1 MDSTVQQMTQDL
13 ALAGYATT
21 TQARYLGTLR
31 ELMARFGRDP
41 KALSR
46 DEVRQFAESIS
57 SRGKSA
63 SWTKVKLAALLF
75 LYRKTLGTPEMVSF
89 ITFPKQRSSLPEIL
103 SESEIE
109 ALLRAIRIPRYQ
121 AIAMVL
127 YGTGLRISEA
137 LALEVTDID
146 GARGVIHVRH
156 GKGNKARDVSLSPQL
171 YQWLREY
178 WRRTRPPL
186 PFLFASKRGGRP
198 KAAAVREALAKAA
211 KEAWIKKRVTPHV
224 LRHSFATHLLEHGV
238 DSRVVQALLGHE
250 SASTTARY
258 ARVTRKLVLAT
269 PSPIELLP
277 LR

>member
-1 MDSTVQQMTQDL
+1 MTQDL